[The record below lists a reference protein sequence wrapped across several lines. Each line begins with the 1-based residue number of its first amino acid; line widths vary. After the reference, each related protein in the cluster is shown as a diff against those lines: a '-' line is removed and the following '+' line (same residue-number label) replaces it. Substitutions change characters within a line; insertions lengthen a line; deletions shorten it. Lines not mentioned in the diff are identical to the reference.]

1 MGKGFE
7 SAQSGGYGEISA
19 ENLGIGAGLLS
30 WIICFSV
37 AEIEAFLDNFFYPPS
52 STYEEGNHSKNQWD
66 QADTNEHN
74 HCTMS
79 HSPAA
84 NVKLHVSALQ
94 HRLAAPERLSPDT
107 IPPVV
112 PLPAFEM
119 RRRKRSQEPILKPY
133 PRQEAYQGLHMVPS
147 DRVSDKSQRL
157 VPNDVQELER
167 VKHGHVAPVGLPPP
181 LHEPIVRPPVFH
193 AVLVL
198 VDRPTRVIGVIRA
211 VRVGHPFPGE
221 NVAPLAVRL
230 DLDLLLLPPVER
242 RRHLLRRVEGGE
254 IWVFII
260 ERPENRDQR
269 YCD

>member
-1 MGKGFE
+1 
-7 SAQSGGYGEISA
+7 
-19 ENLGIGAGLLS
+19 
-30 WIICFSV
+30 
-37 AEIEAFLDNFFYPPS
+37 
-52 STYEEGNHSKNQWD
+52 
-66 QADTNEHN
+66 
-74 HCTMS
+74 
-79 HSPAA
+79 
-84 NVKLHVSALQ
+84 
-94 HRLAAPERLSPDT
+94 
-107 IPPVV
+107 
-112 PLPAFEM
+112 
-119 RRRKRSQEPILKPY
+119 
-133 PRQEAYQGLHMVPS
+133 MVPS

-211 VRVGHPFPGE
+211 IRVGHPFPGE

-254 IWVFII
+254 IWIFII

-269 YCD
+269 CPSGLNSIACVTSNSLNLVPFCLATSSAILNSSLWMSYESNLNSLRAESFLLNGTVLTHSPPWSQGPCSKC